1 MRKECTGF
9 TPPPIFH
16 LASEIFF
23 FTMLFSSLLFAASAV
38 MALPPLNW
46 GEKLHGEESSQQL
59 EARQRSGRGLGQ
71 GSDIDGYGFH
81 SGYFYS
87 FWTQGGGTVTYNNL
101 LNGTYKS
108 SWQNIQNWVGGKGWN
123 PGGPKVVV
131 YNGTWSG
138 RNVNSYLALYGWTKN
153 PLIEYYVVVG
163 FLFFLLHFPRT
174 VFFGLSQGLIQYLTQ
189 QESFGSFNPSSSAQ
203 RKGSIT
209 SDGSTYN
216 LFQSTRTNQ
225 VQYDILPHILG
236 GNMNVN

>member
-1 MRKECTGF
+1 
-9 TPPPIFH
+9 
-16 LASEIFF
+16 
-23 FTMLFSSLLFAASAV
+23 MLFSSLLFAASAV
-38 MALPPLNW
+38 TALPPLNW
-46 GEKLHGEESSQQL
+46 GERFHSGELSSSSSQQL

-138 RNVNSYLALYGWTKN
+138 RNVNSYLALYGWTRN
-153 PLIEYYVVVG
+153 PLIEYYVVVS
-163 FLFFLLHFPRT
+163 FHPFSMHHLLAVSRMMMI
-174 VFFGLSQGLIQYLTQ
+174 VLKSW
-189 QESFGSFNPSSSAQ
+189 S
-203 RKGSIT
+203 
-209 SDGSTYN
+209 
-216 LFQSTRTNQ
+216 
-225 VQYDILPHILG
+225 
-236 GNMNVN
+236 